1 MKTLVMSAPC
11 FCLTAKDDHSAK
23 VFNLMALGAL
33 SNLMALGALSNLRAL
48 GALSNLMALTRSLMA
63 STAGLL
69 WKNTW

>member
-1 MKTLVMSAPC
+1 M
-11 FCLTAKDDHSAK
+11 
-23 VFNLMALGAL
+23 NLGAL